1 MNETHRRFVRD
12 KAGQVLVEF
21 ALASLVF
28 FMTIFGTL
36 EFGVAV
42 WQYNM
47 VSDLAQ
53 EGARWASVRGT
64 TSSLPSSPAAAS
76 DVLTYLQGRSVG
88 ILGAACP
95 PSCVTTTP
103 GTVGAPGSTFSV
115 TVTQDFAPLTALI
128 PLTTLHLQS
137 TAQMIVAR

>member
-1 MNETHRRFVRD
+1 MSRRGSNRPTRLSESRRQE
-12 KAGQVLVEF
+12 KGQAIVEF

-47 VSDLAQ
+47 VSNLAQ

-64 TSSLPSSPAAAS
+64 TSTISNA
-76 DVLTYLQGRSVG
+76 TQGAVQTFVQNRSVG
-88 ILGAACP
+88 INP
-95 PSCVTTTP
+95 TVTTNPT
-103 GTVGAPGSTFSV
+103 TVGAPGSTISV
-115 TVTQDFAPLTALI
+115 TVTQSFSPLTGIIPLTA
-128 PLTTLHLQS
+128 TLRS
-137 TAQMIVAR
+137 TAQMVVAR